1 MKALQKFV
9 DEKNRF
15 AAMFKREPMDLSKL
29 DTEMAAE
36 LFDMLDGE
44 LSPENLHC
52 DGEITPAQARA
63 KAKKLYA
70 AGNDLLAA
78 GYKPGSKYSEYSEFN

>member
-9 DEKNRF
+9 DEKNQWAKIF
-15 AAMFKREPMDLSKL
+15 DREPMDLSKL
-29 DTEMAAE
+29 DTAMART
-36 LFDMLDGE
+36 LYDMLDGE

-52 DGEITPAQARA
+52 DGEITAAQARA

-70 AGNDLLAA
+70 AGNALLAA
-78 GYKPGSKYSEYSEFN
+78 GYKPHSQYSEFN